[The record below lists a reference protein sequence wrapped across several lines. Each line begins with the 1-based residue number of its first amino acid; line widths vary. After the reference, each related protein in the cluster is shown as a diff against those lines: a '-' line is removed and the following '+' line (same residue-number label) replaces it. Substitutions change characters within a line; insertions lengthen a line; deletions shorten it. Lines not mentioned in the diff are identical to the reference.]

1 MLGQVS
7 NPSKNLPRRPSTIFA
22 TIFQACLRLMLVV
35 LILDA
40 HAQLLQLLQ
49 HQRSMYLGL
58 TAAMCIATSLAAAS
72 SVEPSRTVRTPMR
85 PPMCR

>member
-1 MLGQVS
+1 
-7 NPSKNLPRRPSTIFA
+7 
-22 TIFQACLRLMLVV
+22 MLVV

-49 HQRSMYLGL
+49 HHDRCIFGL

-85 PPMCR
+85 PPMCRWAPNASASVFDTISKRRSVSFSPILA